1 MDGITGRKRFGG
13 LQEELSSAVESNEH
27 HALKA
32 KIEEWL
38 EDEGISF
45 NDVPDLNSHFHI
57 KANLKNIPIH
67 ISESKVRLGV
77 LAVQGIME
85 LAADQ
90 IEKYQVVSEEDRKSL
105 FRSLFAML
113 DKAEYLFLLQENFA
127 IQNWLKIQRTLY
139 IEDLTRTML
148 LNEIKDLNTR
158 FVNINYLIN
167 DTLAEFKPVSEDST
181 MYK

>member
-1 MDGITGRKRFGG
+1 MST
-13 LQEELSSAVESNEH
+13 AESNEH
-27 HALKA
+27 QMLKE
-32 KIEEWL
+32 KIEGWL
-38 EDEGISF
+38 EAEGISYG
-45 NDVPDLNSHFHI
+45 DVPDLNSFFHMT
-57 KANLKNIPIH
+57 ANLKNIPIH
-67 ISESKVRLGV
+67 ISESKVRRGV
-77 LAVQGIME
+77 IAVQGILE
-85 LAADQ
+85 LAPDQ

-113 DKAEYLFLLQENFA
+113 DKTEYLFLLQENFA
-127 IQNWLKIQRTLY
+127 MKNWLKIQRTLY

-167 DTLAEFKPVSEDST
+167 ETLAEFKPVSEDST